1 MNDVQAPIP
10 VVVRGASGR
19 MGQAIIRLL
28 GARSDLA
35 LAAALVRAG
44 SPATGQPA
52 APGSNVIATA
62 ALDEA
67 VEARVLLDFSIAPAF
82 DEGLTLAVERRLAF
96 VSGTTGLS
104 AAQQA
109 ALDEAARSIP
119 VLWSA
124 NFSIGVAVLARLG
137 AQAATLL
144 SEWDCEI
151 IEVHHRNKKDA
162 PSGTALAL
170 GRAVAAARGIDFG
183 AVAQPARDG
192 IADAPR
198 DPAAIGFAAI
208 RGGDIVGEHTVL
220 FAGAGERLELH
231 HAATDRDIFAHGAL
245 AAAVRITRL
254 SPGRYAFAELLGQ
267 GMA

>member
-28 GARSDLA
+28 GLQADLA

-44 SPATGQPA
+44 SPASGRPA
-52 APGSNVIATA
+52 APGSDVIATA
-62 ALDEA
+62 ALDKA

-82 DEGLTLAVERRLAF
+82 DEGLVLALERGLAF

-104 AAQQA
+104 ARQQA
-109 ALDEAARSIP
+109 ALDEAARSVP

-124 NFSIGVAVLARLG
+124 NFSIGVAVLARL
-137 AQAATLL
+137 AAEAATLL
-144 SEWDCEI
+144 AEWDCEI
-151 IEVHHRNKKDA
+151 VEAHHRNKKDA

-170 GRAVAAARGIDFG
+170 GRAIAAARGVEFD

-220 FAGAGERLELH
+220 FAGAGERLELR
-231 HAATDRDIFAHGAL
+231 HAATDRDIFARGAL
-245 AAAVRITRL
+245 AAAARIAAL
-254 SPGRYAFAELLGQ
+254 PPGRYEFADLLRLR
-267 GMA
+267 MA